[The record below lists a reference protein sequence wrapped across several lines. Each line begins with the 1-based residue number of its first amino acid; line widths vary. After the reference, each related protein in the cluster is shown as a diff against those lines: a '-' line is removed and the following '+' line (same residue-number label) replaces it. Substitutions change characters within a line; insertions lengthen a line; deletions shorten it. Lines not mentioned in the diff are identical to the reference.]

1 MDFSQLSQVETK
13 VAQAAQA
20 ITPFHVMDLLAKA
33 KQREAAGQSILHLE
47 VGEPDFPTPEPIIR
61 AGIAAL
67 QAGQTRYTAAQGLD
81 VLRETIATFYQQRY
95 DVCVNPARIFLTIGA
110 SGALQLVLSALLNPQ
125 DEVLLSDP
133 GYPCNRNFVRLL
145 GATPVA
151 ISVDAAQAYQPSLTA
166 LESYRSAKT
175 RALLLASPANPTGMA
190 IDRQRLRA
198 YFSWAKKHHIAFIVD
213 EIYHGL
219 NYCPEAEPNCVPTAL
234 SLAHDATHDE
244 LFVINSF
251 SKYFGMTG
259 WRLGWVVVPEAFI
272 PTMDKLAQN
281 LFLAAPTPAQYA
293 ALAAFSDEAQSIMQT
308 QVAILK
314 ERRDYLYNALLD
326 LGFGL
331 AEKPQGGFYLY
342 ANCQRFTDDSYAF
355 CHDLL
360 DKTGV
365 AITPGIDFGDYRANE
380 HIRFAYTLPLPKL
393 REAVKRLR
401 DYLQAKK

>member
-1 MDFSQLSQVETK
+1 MDFSQLETK
-13 VAQAAQA
+13 LAQAAQT

-47 VGEPDFPTPEPIIR
+47 VGEPDFPTPEPIVQ

-67 QAGQTRYTAAQGLD
+67 QAGRTHYTAAQGLLE
-81 VLRETIATFYQQRY
+81 LRIAIAEFYQQRY
-95 DVCVNPARIFLTIGA
+95 QVSINPERIFMTVGA

-133 GYPCNRNFVRLL
+133 TYPCNRNFVRLL
-145 GATPVA
+145 GATPVG
-151 ISVDAAQAYQPSLTA
+151 IPVDAAHAYQPHLTA
-166 LESYRSAKT
+166 LETYRTANT

-190 IDRQRLRA
+190 LGRERLNA
-198 YFSWAKKHHIAFIVD
+198 YFAWAKQHKIAFILD

-219 NYCPEAEPNCVPTAL
+219 NYCPDAEPNCVPTAL
-234 SLAHDATHDE
+234 SLAHDAKHDE

-259 WRLGWVVVPEAFI
+259 WRLGWMVVPEAFI

-293 ALAAFSDEAQSIMQT
+293 ALAAFSEEAQSIMRH
-308 QVAILK
+308 QVAVLK
-314 ERRDYLYNALLD
+314 ERRDYLYDALVG
-326 LGFGL
+326 LGFDL

-342 ANCQRFTDDSYAF
+342 ADCQRFTDDSYAF
-355 CHDLL
+355 CYDLL

-365 AITPGIDFGDYRANE
+365 AITPGIDFGDYRANQYV
-380 HIRFAYTLPLPKL
+380 RFAYTLPLPTL
-393 REAVKRLR
+393 RKAVGRLR
-401 DYLQAKK
+401 DYLQAQT